1 MAQNIE
7 IAGVQYN
14 AVPAISVPKQ
24 GGGAAL
30 FADPSPTTA
39 AAADVAA
46 GKLFLSDQGVL
57 TEGTGSGGGGGIT
70 QDQDGYLVLD
80 SQGGGGSG
88 PDLSNDTVT
97 AATLLVGETA
107 HDSSGTAITGTL
119 TGLDLMPGTL
129 VITAVNPTTAISIP
143 RGVLGWNSTGKY
155 LINSSKILPVGGS
168 VNTYKIPIQ
177 HTLIAFAYKASN
189 PLTFSDLS
197 SGVSVFNNGDPI
209 PISSTASVYIVN
221 ISGSSSLTRSF
232 TVTGA

>member
-1 MAQNIE
+1 MTLMAINKVIYNSQTLID
-7 IAGVQYN
+7 ITDTTATASDVAQGKYFYTAAGVKT
-14 AVPAISVPKQ
+14 AGTGT
-24 GGGAAL
+24 GGG
-30 FADPSPTTA
+30 
-39 AAADVAA
+39 
-46 GKLFLSDQGVL
+46 
-57 TEGTGSGGGGGIT
+57 GSGGIT

-119 TGLDLMPGTL
+119 TGLDLLQCTL
-129 VITAVNPTTAISIP
+129 EITAVNPTKTILVG
-143 RGVLGWNSTGKY
+143 RGLIGWNTNTNKLTASAKT
-155 LINSSKILPVGGS
+155 LPVGGS
-168 VNTYKIPIQ
+168 VSTYKIPMGY
-177 HTLIAFAYKASN
+177 TLIAFTYKESN

-209 PISSTASVYIVN
+209 PLTATVSVYIVN
-221 ISGSSSLTRSF
+221 ISGSSTSTRSF